1 MKQDDVNLNERDVR
15 DALRALARA
24 EEHLAAR
31 PHVEAAVMRA
41 WDASAAASIGPRRGS
56 QARALWAVAA
66 SFLLAVG
73 ASYVWVRS
81 DVPVVATQST
91 DAGVA
96 VGSSWPSD
104 EALVWLDP
112 DPASLQIVRLR
123 VASATLSA
131 QGYPVSDPDGDG
143 TVDIEMIVGADGLA
157 RSVRVTASATQM
169 N

>member
-1 MKQDDVNLNERDVR
+1 MKQDDVNLDERDVR

-24 EEHLAAR
+24 EEHIAAR
-31 PHVEAAVMRA
+31 PHVESAVMHA
-41 WDASAAASIGPRRGS
+41 WDASAAAAARSDRG
-56 QARALWAVAA
+56 QRVRALGAVAA
-66 SFLLAVG
+66 SFLLAAG
-73 ASYVWVRS
+73 ASYIWIRADVGVRETE
-81 DVPVVATQST
+81 PTE
-91 DAGVA
+91 AGVA

-104 EALVWLDP
+104 EALAWLDP

-157 RSVRVTASATQM
+157 RSVRVTATAAQT